1 MKLLLLSALQGLIPS
16 HCLHRILQA
25 SLVMGGSEHRKVAA
39 ACLYLVKRIR
49 AKAFFR
55 RMFLPFSD
63 ARSCAR
69 RERSCL
75 PGGGGVNSKEK
86 DIRRRSRQTEGQ
98 EMGHGSDRVRSV

>member
-1 MKLLLLSALQGLIPS
+1 MRLLLLGALQGLIPS

-55 RMFLPFSD
+55 RIFLPFSD

-75 PGGGGVNSKEK
+75 PGREGG
-86 DIRRRSRQTEGQ
+86 
-98 EMGHGSDRVRSV
+98 

>member
-1 MKLLLLSALQGLIPS
+1 MKLLLSIAMQSLIPS

-75 PGGGGVNSKEK
+75 PGKGGNRKEK
-86 DIRRRSRQTEGQ
+86 DIRRKSRQTEGQ
-98 EMGHGSDRVRSV
+98 EMGHGSDRVRRG

>member
-1 MKLLLLSALQGLIPS
+1 MRLLLSIALQGLIPS

-25 SLVMGGSEHRKVAA
+25 SLVMGGSEQRNVAA
-39 ACLYLVKRIR
+39 ACLYLVNRMR

-69 RERSCL
+69 RESSCL
-75 PGGGGVNSKEK
+75 P
-86 DIRRRSRQTEGQ
+86 
-98 EMGHGSDRVRSV
+98 VREVTTVRIEILSNIS